1 MSSSI
6 NKLIS
11 GLGRRAAQHLG
22 RTAGASVDT
31 VKRNPTADSLNQAY
45 WAATQSKQGQMAVGA
60 MRSVASGPVLE
71 LSKMCGR
78 AGVAGA
84 VIDGAIGGQQ
94 AYKFMRKGHIDGAQ
108 AAKHI
113 VAESGCGFVTSA
125 SGTAGTIAVY
135 MVTGSMGPAAM
146 VIGMGASMG
155 SRVAYRKIIG
165 ETLPNLEQAAE
176 PAGPA
181 AAETPKSDADED
193 VFEDIGPKSS
203 E

>member
-11 GLGRRAAQHLG
+11 GIGRRAAQRLG
-22 RTAGASVDT
+22 RSAGASVDT
-31 VKRNPTADSLNQAY
+31 FQRAPAAGTLNQAY
-45 WAATQSKQGQMAVGA
+45 WTARQSQQGRFMMGA

-94 AYKFMRKGHIDGAQ
+94 AYKFMRSGHIDGAQ
-108 AAKHI
+108 AAKHV

-155 SRVAYRKIIG
+155 SRMAYRKLIG
-165 ETLPNLEQAAE
+165 ETLPKVEQAV
-176 PAGPA
+176 
-181 AAETPKSDADED
+181 TPVADTEANDATSED
-193 VFEDIGPKSS
+193 DIFEDIGPKSK